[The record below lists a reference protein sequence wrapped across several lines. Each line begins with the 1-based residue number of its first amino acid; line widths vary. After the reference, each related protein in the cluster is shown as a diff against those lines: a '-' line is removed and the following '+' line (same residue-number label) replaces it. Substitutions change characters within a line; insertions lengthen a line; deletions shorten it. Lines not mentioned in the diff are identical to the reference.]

1 MPTLPLIITDAGRQA
16 IVDATNTGTL
26 PITLTE
32 VALGTGKWSPDATA
46 VALQAEIKRINTLG
60 GLVVAPDT
68 IHVTITDASSDA
80 YALGEF
86 GLYTDGGVLFAI
98 YSDLAGITDKAADAL
113 LLLAND
119 IVLTSVPA
127 GSVTVG
133 STEFINP
140 PATETAPGVAEVAT
154 QAESDAGTDD
164 ARIVTPKKA
173 KGSAAA
179 YTYTANQALATPAN
193 TGTITQLVSWL
204 AGRLMA
210 ITGKTDWKTAP
221 ATTLE
226 AAKTHADSTSPH
238 SATSA
243 ATASRLMLRD
253 AAGRAKVSAPN
264 ATDDIA
270 RQDTVNA
277 VGHQNVIE
285 HSGQAFNS
293 SDPTQLLEAIRR
305 ISGGHVTTIT
315 ASATLTL
322 AHAGVVL
329 IDASA
334 GNITVTLPAA
344 AGMPSLEYTLVR
356 VDGSINTATIAA
368 AGGEAVG
375 GAATLPLNVGG
386 IKRLSGDGVNEFHVI
401 SGDELPYALVSSNT
415 TQAVP
420 NMADTRKSFTTV
432 EFDDAGL
439 WDAVNNQFIIPRDAL
454 VRITANTSW
463 QANTSGVRSMRIV
476 TGTYPQLP
484 GVGVSKHDTSSL
496 YTTMYQNV
504 TSGTIKVNAGETLFA
519 VLFQSSGGAL
529 NVNGVASYDWISAE
543 VLRWL

>member
-133 STEFINP
+133 STEFTNP
-140 PATETAPGVAEVAT
+140 LATETLPGVAEVAT
-154 QAESDAGTDD
+154 QTETNTGTDD

-173 KGSAAA
+173 KAGAAA
-179 YTYTANQALATPAN
+179 YTYTVNQALATPDN

-210 ITGKTDWKTAP
+210 ITGKSDWKTAP

-226 AAKTHADSTSPH
+226 AAATHASSTAPH
-238 SATSA
+238 NATSA
-243 ATASRLMLRD
+243 ATADRLMLRD
-253 AAGRAKVSAPN
+253 TAGRAKVAAPS

-270 RQDTVNA
+270 RKDTVDNA
-277 VGHQNVIE
+277 V
-285 HSGQAFNS
+285 SGLGFPAGTIMLFAQSAA
-293 SDPTQLLEAIRR
+293 PTGWTKLTDHNDKALRVV
-305 ISGGHVTTIT
+305 SGT
-315 ASATLTL
+315 AST
-322 AHAGVVL
+322 G
-329 IDASA
+329 
-334 GNITVTLPAA
+334 GTVAFSTAFAA
-344 AGMPSLEYTLVR
+344 RTSSSV
-356 VDGSINTATIAA
+356 A
-368 AGGEAVG
+368 AGGSVG
-375 GAATLPLNVGG
+375 STTLTTAQIPSHQHLMGFTRDTNAYGVGFAYQDQKWKDG
-386 IKRLSGDGVNEFHVI
+386 STWSYNTRSAGSG
-401 SGDELPYALVSSNT
+401 SSHNH
-415 TQAVP
+415 A
-420 NMADTRKSFTTV
+420 F
-432 EFDDAGL
+432 
-439 WDAVNNQFIIPRDAL
+439 
-454 VRITANTSW
+454 
-463 QANTSGVRSMRIV
+463 
-476 TGTYPQLP
+476 TGTAH
-484 GVGVSKHDTSSL
+484 SH
-496 YTTMYQNV
+496 
-504 TSGTIKVNAGETLFA
+504 TLDMA
-519 VLFQSSGGAL
+519 VQYVDVIRAQK
-529 NVNGVASYDWISAE
+529 A
-543 VLRWL
+543 